1 MTDSPHLL
9 DPRLIEA
16 ARAADIV
23 ALAKRAGAR
32 LKDVR
37 AAEWKWAGPCPGC
50 GGTDRFALNKELGIF
65 NCRRFGGGDTIAM
78 VRHALGLDFVEA
90 VEFIVGS
97 SCAAEARA
105 DPAPA
110 AKPTRSDDKTLRI
123 ERARKIWGESV
134 EPRGTIVER
143 YLAGR
148 ELDLGDDIANRVI
161 RFHPSLAWRESDDD
175 PVILVPAMIAVMRTI
190 FGDEIVAVSCRR
202 LTPDGEKVGKP
213 KFRGAAADA
222 AIKLDADDE
231 VLGGLYIG
239 EGVETCMS
247 GRRFGLRP
255 SWALASKGQLAKF
268 PVLSGIE
275 VLTILAEPDAE
286 AEVRDCGQRWHS
298 AGREVLLNRAIG
310 GKDLND
316 ALRGAA

>member
-97 SCAAEARA
+97 SCVAEARA
-105 DPAPA
+105 DSAPA

-123 ERARKIWGESV
+123 ERARKIWGAEHRA
-134 EPRGTIVER
+134 PRN
-143 YLAGR
+143 
-148 ELDLGDDIANRVI
+148 D
-161 RFHPSLAWRESDDD
+161 
-175 PVILVPAMIAVMRTI
+175 
-190 FGDEIVAVSCRR
+190 RR
-202 LTPDGEKVGKP
+202 ALSRRA
-213 KFRGAAADA
+213 RGS
-222 AIKLDADDE
+222 I
-231 VLGGLYIG
+231 
-239 EGVETCMS
+239 
-247 GRRFGLRP
+247 
-255 SWALASKGQLAKF
+255 
-268 PVLSGIE
+268 
-275 VLTILAEPDAE
+275 
-286 AEVRDCGQRWHS
+286 
-298 AGREVLLNRAIG
+298 
-310 GKDLND
+310 
-316 ALRGAA
+316 